1 MEASNSE
8 PRATECVT
16 WCLVTSGSLNSGQGA
31 LVCPVLVGRGRE
43 FEMLQ
48 EAWREA
54 GRMLV
59 VRGPA
64 GIGKSRLV
72 REFGSEVKEAGGTVL
87 TGRCSP
93 SATVVPLRPLREAL
107 LAAARSGLRPSGDL
121 APFLPT
127 LGALVPDWSARA
139 DVTAERAPIVLAE
152 GLLRLLAEWSTPQ
165 AATLLVL
172 EDVHWSDPETLTVI
186 EYLADNLAGQ
196 PILVVAVIR
205 EGHPGAG
212 ADLMATLEARRA
224 VAALGVRA
232 LDATESEV
240 ALRHCLGAVAVSP
253 DVVDAVVARSDG
265 IPFFIEELLAT
276 ALADPTGRAVP
287 ASIGAALAV
296 RLGALPETT
305 AQFLR
310 YAAVLGRRFD
320 WHVVAAALRCPPE
333 EALDR
338 LRQAARAQLIDT
350 DSEGFRFRHAL
361 TVDAVQD
368 ALLPEEREAICLH
381 LSETLE
387 ALHPALEGEL
397 CQLAANLAAGAAQG
411 AHAAELCLEAA
422 RRALQEGSLDS
433 AEVLALRARAERPL
447 ESDLVLLSTWALGGQ
462 PLRALDVGH
471 RILSSGADPELQTEV
486 RLNLVDAM
494 VDAGRWDDAENY
506 LQTLA
511 SAPDSTPSDSARRA
525 IGAAEVALARNDRNN
540 ALAFARA
547 ALAEAQAAGLVE
559 VTCRAL
565 WLIGRVERG
574 RDTAAAA
581 AAFEEAYEYATRQ
594 RLAVYRTRAMLEL
607 GTIDMFETL
616 TTGRLEQARRE
627 ALAVGALSTA
637 AMVDLQL
644 AATFTCRGRAARTLA
659 AASRCEEVSRRF
671 ALASLPMSIAL
682 QGVAHGFS
690 GNRSAM
696 EADVARAHA
705 TGGDRDTVEM
715 ITLGNGIALY
725 ELGEGRIREALAALD
740 AAMEVLRAAGGGAH
754 PFAGRWA
761 LVRTVVD
768 DGGAAARAEC
778 RILDFDTAMS
788 RATLGAADAV
798 AAGRESGDAAAV
810 FSVADEALGRFE
822 DGFLRSL
829 ARLLVAPCAHR
840 DGWGEPAAWLRES
853 LANFEDL
860 ELHNFAGQCRSALR
874 AVGEPVPRRV
884 RSRVARVPGPLAAQG
899 VTPREV
905 EVMAQVVAG
914 RSNREIAELLHLSVR
929 TVEKHVERLLMKTGS
944 TRSELGRLAEAVGV
958 QPVG

>member
-1 MEASNSE
+1 M
-8 PRATECVT
+8 
-16 WCLVTSGSLNSGQGA
+16 
-31 LVCPVLVGRGRE
+31 CPVLIGRGRE
-43 FEMLQ
+43 LEVLRQ
-48 EAWREA
+48 AWREA
-54 GRMLV
+54 GRMLM

-72 REFGSEVKEAGGTVL
+72 REFGREVTDAGGTVL

-93 SATVVPLRPLREAL
+93 TATAVPLRPLREAL
-107 LAAARSGLRPSGDL
+107 LAAARRGLRPSGDL
-121 APFLPT
+121 TPFLPT
-127 LGALVPDWSARA
+127 LGALVPDWSART

-172 EDVHWSDPETLTVI
+172 EDVHWSDPETLSVI

-196 PILVVAVIR
+196 PILVVGVIR
-205 EGHPGAG
+205 DGHPGAG

-224 VAALGVRA
+224 LAAVSVHA
-232 LDATESEV
+232 LDAAESEV
-240 ALRHCLGAVAVSP
+240 ALRQCLGAVAVSP
-253 DVVDAVVARSDG
+253 DLVDAVVARSDG

-296 RLGALPETT
+296 RIGALPEST

-333 EALDR
+333 DALDR
-338 LRQAARAQLIDT
+338 LRHAVRAQLIDT

-368 ALLPEEREAICLH
+368 ALVPEERQAICLR

-397 CQLAANLAAGAAQG
+397 CQLAANLATGAGLVAP
-411 AHAAELCLEAA
+411 AAELCLEAA
-422 RRALQEGSLDS
+422 RRALKEGSLAS
-433 AEVLALRARAERPL
+433 AEALALRAREERPL

-462 PLRALDVGH
+462 PLRALEVGH
-471 RILSSGADPELQTEV
+471 RILSSGVEPEVQTEV
-486 RLNLVDAM
+486 RLILVDAM
-494 VDAGRWDDAENY
+494 VDAGRWDDAEDY
-506 LQTLA
+506 LETLR
-511 SAPDSTPSDSARRA
+511 SAPDSTPSDRARRA
-525 IGAAEVALARNDRNN
+525 IGEAEVALARNDRNE
-540 ALAFARA
+540 ALRCARA
-547 ALAEAQAAGLVE
+547 ALAQAQAAGLVE

-565 WLIGRVERG
+565 WLIGRVDRG
-574 RDTAAAA
+574 RDTAAAS
-581 AAFEEAYEYATRQ
+581 AAFEEAYEYATRH

-616 TTGRLEQARRE
+616 TTGRLEQARQE

-644 AATFTCRGRAARTLA
+644 AATFSCRGQAGLTLA

-671 ALASLPMSIAL
+671 TLASLPMSITL
-682 QGVAHGFS
+682 QGVAHGFA
-690 GNRSAM
+690 GNRTAM
-696 EADVARAHA
+696 EADFARVRASE
-705 TGGDRDTVEM
+705 GDRNTVEM

-725 ELGEGRIREALAALD
+725 ELGEGHIREALVVLD

-761 LVRTVVD
+761 LVRTVLD
-768 DGGAAARAEC
+768 DGGAEARAEC
-778 RILDFDTAMS
+778 RVLDFDTAMS

-798 AAGRESGDAAAV
+798 AAGREGGDAASV
-810 FSVADEALGRFE
+810 FSAADEALGRFE

-829 ARLLVAPCAHR
+829 ARLLVAPCAYR

-853 LANFEDL
+853 LANFERL
-860 ELHNFAGQCRSALR
+860 ELHNFVGQCRLALR
-874 AVGEPVPRRV
+874 AVGEPVPRRA
-884 RSRVARVPGPLAAQG
+884 RPQGARVPGPLAAQG

-905 EVMAQVVAG
+905 EVMAQVAAG
-914 RSNREIAELLHLSVR
+914 RSNREIAEFMNLSVR

-958 QPVG
+958 QSVGVQSVG